1 MEHPFL
7 SASSLADKSLDEL
20 QEAIAGLTAKLN
32 FAYRMGNQNMVNQL
46 YMVMESY
53 RTQYNTKMDAIM
65 SKQFGSSRIS
75 ITKE

>member
-20 QEAIAGLTAKLN
+20 QEAIASLTIKLN
-32 FAYRMGNQNMVNQL
+32 FAHRMGNQNMVNQL

-53 RTQYNTKMDAIM
+53 RSQYNMKMDAIM
-65 SKQFGSSRIS
+65 KKQFDSTRIS